1 MKNRIKKGVCIG
13 VAFCLL
19 CLVTSCAG
27 KTKVDK
33 VAEGEDFVYCLNGE
47 GTGLVKVACE
57 ISGETTAKMAEEAL
71 EMMASPS
78 EEIQYMPAIPEDVK
92 VNSLS
97 VEHAIAYIDF
107 NEKYYRLSDI
117 QEKLVRAAVVQSLVR
132 LDGISGVWMT
142 VNEEALKN
150 ESGAVFGVMNGD
162 DFVDSTG
169 SSPSSYE
176 QTSLTLF
183 FANETGDKLVRQQMD
198 VRYNSNVSREKLI
211 VEKLMAGPKKSG
223 AYPTLN
229 PSAALLSVTVKEGT
243 CYVNFDS
250 EFLNSV
256 YDVRPEVVIYSL
268 VDSLLEGTSAGNVQ
282 IMVNGE
288 KSAAYQDTVDLSQP
302 ISRDLTWEEETEKE
316 NE

>member
-1 MKNRIKKGVCIG
+1 MKNRIKRTLSIACV
-13 VAFCLL
+13 FCLL
-19 CLVTSCAG
+19 CLVSSCG
-27 KTKVDK
+27 KKPKVDQ

-47 GTGLVKVACE
+47 GTGLVKMACE
-57 ISGETTAKMAEEAL
+57 ISGDNSAKKAESAL
-71 EMMASPS
+71 KKMASPS
-78 EEIQYMPAIPEDVK
+78 EDIQYMPAISEDMK
-92 VNSLS
+92 VNSVN

-107 NEKYYRLSDI
+107 NEEYYELSAI

-132 LDGISGVWMT
+132 LEGISGVWMT
-142 VNEEALKN
+142 VNEEPLKN
-150 ESGAVFGVMNGD
+150 ESGAVLGVMNGD
-162 DFVDSTG
+162 DFVESTG
-169 SSPSSYE
+169 SSPSAYE

-223 AYPTLN
+223 GYPTLN

-256 YDVRPEVVIYSL
+256 YDVRPEIAIYSL
-268 VDSLLEGTSAGNVQ
+268 VDSLLEGTSAGSVQ

-288 KSAAYQDTVDLSQP
+288 KNATYQETIDLSQP
-302 ISRDLTWEEETEKE
+302 IARDLTWEEEIEKGE
-316 NE
+316 

>member
-1 MKNRIKKGVCIG
+1 MKNRIKRGISIG
-13 VAFCLL
+13 VAFCLM
-19 CLVTSCAG
+19 CLSSSCARRAKMVEG
-27 KTKVDK
+27 K
-33 VAEGEDFVYCLNGE
+33 DFVYCINGE
-47 GTGLVKVACE
+47 ETGLVKIACE
-57 ISGETTAKMAEEAL
+57 ISGKTSVEKAEAVL
-71 EMMASPS
+71 KIMASPS
-78 EEIQYMPAIPEDVK
+78 EDIKYMPAIPEELE
-92 VNSLS
+92 VNFLS
-97 VEHAIAYIDF
+97 VEHDIAYIDF
-107 NEKYYRLSDI
+107 NEGYNELSSI

-142 VNEEALKN
+142 VNNEALKD
-150 ESGAVFGVMNGD
+150 ESGDILGVMNGD
-162 DFVDSTG
+162 DFVESTG
-169 SSPSSYE
+169 SSPNFYE
-176 QTSLTLF
+176 QTTLTLF

-223 AYPTLN
+223 GYPTLN

-256 YDVRPEVVIYSL
+256 YDVRPEIAIYSL

-288 KSAAYQDTVDLSQP
+288 KNATYQETMDLSQP
-302 ISRDLTWEEETEKE
+302 ISRDLTWEEEVETK
-316 NE
+316 N

>member
-1 MKNRIKKGVCIG
+1 MRENRMKNRIKKVMSFA
-13 VAFCLL
+13 AFCLL
-19 CLVTSCAG
+19 CMNSSCAR
-27 KTKVDK
+27 KVE

-57 ISGETTAKMAEEAL
+57 ISGKNSAEKAEVVL
-71 EMMASPS
+71 KRMASPS
-78 EEIQYMPAIPEDVK
+78 DDIKYMPAIPEDMT
-92 VNSLS
+92 VNSLN

-107 NEKYYRLSDI
+107 DEGYHELSNI
-117 QEKLVRAAVVQSLVR
+117 QEKLVRAAVVRSLVR
-132 LDGISGVWMT
+132 LDGISGVWIT
-142 VNEEALKN
+142 VDEETLKN
-150 ESGAVFGVMNGD
+150 ESGDILGVMNGD
-162 DFVDSTG
+162 DFVENTG
-169 SSPSSYE
+169 SSPSDYE

-183 FANETGDKLVRQQMD
+183 FANETGDRLVRQQMD
-198 VRYNSNVSREKLI
+198 VRYNSNISREKLI

-223 AYPTLN
+223 GYPTLN

-256 YDVRPEVVIYSL
+256 YDVRPEIVIYSL

-288 KSAAYQDTVDLSQP
+288 KNATYQETVDLSQP
-302 ISRDLTWEEETEKE
+302 ISRDLTWEEAEETK
-316 NE
+316 N